1 MLDPKIINNIKK
13 YLSFLEV
20 DKEEKLI
27 ITSTYPLSNEE
38 KEEVK
43 KFFPKQVTVEN
54 KVDPRIIGGLII
66 EYGSKII
73 DLSLKGKIS
82 SFGKEEKKRKKIGL

>member
-1 MLDPKIINNIKK
+1 MLDSKIIDNLKK

-43 KFFPKQVTVEN
+43 NFFQSKLRL
-54 KVDPRIIGGLII
+54 KIKLIL
-66 EYGSKII
+66 K
-73 DLSLKGKIS
+73 SLG
-82 SFGKEEKKRKKIGL
+82 FDH